1 MPIVTIQD
9 FTGVYAEQPFMQKL
23 RESAATDNNLHW
35 LDCTKIEGTDCYCD
49 DEAQA
54 TINKMMDEAV
64 AIATNA
70 SAASAPSIH
79 FFDNGNYHY
88 MSKLWTD
95 RVQEPFDL
103 VVFDHHP
110 DMQPPRF
117 EGILSCGGW
126 VLEVL
131 KNNPFVQSVTLIG
144 VADHLVDEIR
154 EWITSLPSDARN
166 DVNGALLNRVKFIRE
181 SELKCELTD
190 LSSHFTFHI
199 VNSLCSFTKCW
210 ARSYPCE
217 HGCDT
222 RPPHLSTPV
231 YVSIDKDA
239 LSTSEAATN
248 WDQGSLTFAQ
258 LAETLTTLA
267 QKHKI
272 LGIDICGERARDMDF
287 ADTAAADA
295 LNNALNEKLYHFLTS
310 LVEKEIP
317 AFAGKTIA
325 ENGIQ

>member
-1 MPIVTIQD
+1 MSLNITIQD

-23 RESAATDNNLHW
+23 RGSAATDNNLHW

-126 VLEVL
+126 IKEVLEHNKFIQNVI
-131 KNNPFVQSVTLIG
+131 VIG

-154 EWITSLPSDARN
+154 N
-166 DVNGALLNRVKFIRE
+166 DLSQTGKEHLLDRVQFVKE
-181 SELKCELTD
+181 SEVTLHA
-190 LSSHFTFHI
+190 SHFTFHI

-222 RPPHLSTPV
+222 RPTHLSTPV
-231 YVSIDKDA
+231 YISIDKDA

-258 LAETLTTLA
+258 LASTLTALA
-267 QKHKI
+267 QNHKI
-272 LGIDICGERARDMDF
+272 LGIDICGERARDMGF
-287 ADTAAADA
+287 EDTAAADA
-295 LNNALNEKLYHFLTS
+295 QNSALNEKLYKCLTT

-317 AFAGKTIA
+317 HQVRNDV
-325 ENGIQ
+325 NGLS